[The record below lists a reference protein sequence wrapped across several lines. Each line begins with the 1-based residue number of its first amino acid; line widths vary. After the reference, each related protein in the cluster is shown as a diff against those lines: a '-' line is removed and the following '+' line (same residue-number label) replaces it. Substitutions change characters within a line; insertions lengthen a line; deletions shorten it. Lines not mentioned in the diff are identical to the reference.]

1 MRVPARARRL
11 VKDRQPPGELRQ
23 PLTGSMGCGPSHDL
37 TTPLHLA
44 CEKGKVDVVRLL
56 LDKGAAV
63 DRADKDGA
71 TPLWIACQKGHVDAA
86 RLLLEKGAEAD
97 RARADGTTPL
107 GMACRYEHGD
117 VEELLR
123 ANGAQ
128 VNEVGED
135 SDCDY

>member
-1 MRVPARARRL
+1 
-11 VKDRQPPGELRQ
+11 
-23 PLTGSMGCGPSHDL
+23 MGCCLSLGNAALLYD
-37 TTPLHLA
+37 A
-44 CEKGKVDVVRLL
+44 CEKGKVALARVL
-56 LDKGAAV
+56 LDNGAEV
-63 DRADKDGA
+63 DRATKDGA

-123 ANGAQ
+123 ANGAR
-128 VNEVGED
+128 VCICREEEEEGAFDEETFED
-135 SDCDY
+135 Y